1 MLWMKHSNKI
11 LLALFS
17 LAISQSAMAEPVQLD
32 RVSVQINEG
41 IILESEIGN
50 MLNTVK
56 ANALKSKQTLP
67 SDEALRTQVIE
78 RLILTRLQL
87 QMAERIGLQ
96 IGDLQL
102 DQTIEGI
109 AKEQK
114 ITVSQLQQQLESDG
128 LSYSQYREQLREE
141 ITLGEIQRIQ
151 VQRRIQVSPQEI
163 SGLVKLIE
171 EQGIKEVEFQIG
183 HILIE
188 IPSDPTS
195 EQLESSSKRANI
207 VLKRLKDGEDFRSTA
222 IASSSGPKA
231 LEGGIWDYMN
241 INEMPTLFAEVV
253 NGAKTGDI
261 IGPIKSGSGF
271 HIIKVMDARGLEV
284 KEVQEVKSRHIL
296 LKPSPILSEE
306 RAKAMLTNF
315 LTQLR
320 SGEAVFADLAK
331 QYSEDPGSA
340 AKGGE
345 LGWSS
350 PDVYVPEF
358 AQTLNSLTENE
369 ISEPFRTTH
378 GWHITQLMDKRTT
391 DATEKFNSNRAHQL
405 IFRRKFN
412 EELQAWLDE
421 MRSDAYIEVFE
432 PEVNRG

>member
-1 MLWMKHSNKI
+1 MKHSKKI
-11 LLALFS
+11 VTAILAL
-17 LAISQSAMAEPVQLD
+17 AMSQTVMAAPVALD
-32 RVSVQINEG
+32 RVSVQINDG

-50 MLNTVK
+50 MLATVR
-56 ANALKSKQTLP
+56 ANAKKSNQTLP
-67 SDEALRTQVIE
+67 SEQALRTQVIE

-102 DQTIEGI
+102 DQTIENI

-114 ITVSQLQQQLESDG
+114 LTVSQLQQQLENDG

-163 SGLVKLIE
+163 SGLVKLML
-171 EQGIKEVEFQIG
+171 EQGLKEVEFQIG
-183 HILIE
+183 HILIDVPND
-188 IPSDPTS
+188 PSS
-195 EQLESSSKRANI
+195 EQLEASSKRANI
-207 VLKRLKDGEDFRSTA
+207 VLKRLNEGEDFRSTA

-231 LEGGIWDYMN
+231 LEGGVWDYMN

-253 NGAKTGDI
+253 NGAKVGDI

-271 HIIKVMDARGLEV
+271 HIIKVMDARGLQT
-284 KEVQEVKSRHIL
+284 KEVEEVKSRHIL

-306 RAKAMLTNF
+306 RAKAMLVNF
-315 LTQLR
+315 QKQIL
-320 SGEAVFADLAK
+320 SGDADFAELAR

-340 AKGGE
+340 TKGGE

-358 AQTLNSLTENE
+358 TQTLNSLKENE
-369 ISEPFRTTH
+369 MSEPFRTSH
-378 GWHITQLMDKRTT
+378 GWHLVQLMDKRKT
-391 DATEKFNSNRAHQL
+391 DATEQFNSNRAHQL

>member
-1 MLWMKHSNKI
+1 MLWMKHSKKI

-17 LAISQSAMAEPVQLD
+17 LAISQSAIAELVQLD

-50 MLNTVK
+50 MLNTVR

-340 AKGGE
+340 TKGGE

>member
-1 MLWMKHSNKI
+1 MLWMKHSKKI

-17 LAISQSAMAEPVQLD
+17 LAISQSAIAEPVQLD

-50 MLNTVK
+50 MLNTVR

-114 ITVSQLQQQLESDG
+114 ITVSQLQQQLENDG
-128 LSYSQYREQLREE
+128 LGYSQYREQLREE

-151 VQRRIQVSPQEI
+151 VQRRIQVSPHEI

-207 VLKRLKDGEDFRSTA
+207 VLKRLKNGEDFRSTA

-315 LTQLR
+315 LTQIR

>member
-1 MLWMKHSNKI
+1 MLWMKHSKKI
-11 LLALFS
+11 VTALLAL
-17 LAISQSAMAEPVQLD
+17 AMSQTVMAAPVALD
-32 RVSVQINEG
+32 RVSVQINDG

-50 MLNTVK
+50 MLATVR
-56 ANALKSKQTLP
+56 ANAKKSSQTLP
-67 SDEALRTQVIE
+67 SEQALRTQVIE

-102 DQTIEGI
+102 DQTIENI

-114 ITVSQLQQQLESDG
+114 LTVSQLQQQLENDG

-163 SGLVKLIE
+163 SGLVKLML
-171 EQGIKEVEFQIG
+171 EQGLKEVEFQIG
-183 HILIE
+183 HILIDVPND
-188 IPSDPTS
+188 PSS
-195 EQLESSSKRANI
+195 EQLEASSKRANI
-207 VLKRLKDGEDFRSTA
+207 VLKRLNEGEDFRSTA

-231 LEGGIWDYMN
+231 LEGGVWDYMN

-253 NGAKTGDI
+253 NGAKVGDI

-271 HIIKVMDARGLEV
+271 HIIKVMDARGLQT
-284 KEVQEVKSRHIL
+284 KEVEEVKSRHIL

-306 RAKAMLTNF
+306 RAKAMLVNF
-315 LTQLR
+315 QQQILN
-320 SGEAVFADLAK
+320 GDADFAELAR

-340 AKGGE
+340 TKGGE

-350 PDVYVPEF
+350 PDIYVPEF
-358 AQTLNSLTENE
+358 TQTLNSLKENE
-369 ISEPFRTTH
+369 MSEPFRTSH
-378 GWHITQLMDKRTT
+378 GWHLVQLMDKRKT
-391 DATEKFNSNRAHQL
+391 DATEQFNSNRAHQL